1 MQQSLD
7 MDNYIETVAG
17 ICRTVKSKKR
27 GRRDIKISI
36 DEWGV
41 WEIPGDDVAQSVSS
55 RDWQVAPAFSEQ
67 IYTMED
73 ALLFSSML
81 MSMMRH
87 ADVVK
92 IACQSLLTNISA
104 AIMTER
110 GGTSWVQPIFY
121 PFLYMSRYGRG
132 RILEQRVY
140 GDCFESRFGQA
151 SVIDAVL
158 MVNEEAG
165 ECISFLVN
173 RTDQIQNVE
182 ISCQQLPLCRVLE
195 HIQLSHPNLK
205 QTNQIDHRAVK
216 PVNAGKF
223 TLSGNI
229 IKGTVEPF
237 SWNMVRV
244 TVDKRGE

>member
-1 MQQSLD
+1 
-7 MDNYIETVAG
+7 
-17 ICRTVKSKKR
+17 
-27 GRRDIKISI
+27 
-36 DEWGV
+36 
-41 WEIPGDDVAQSVSS
+41 
-55 RDWQVAPAFSEQ
+55 
-67 IYTMED
+67 
-73 ALLFSSML
+73 
-81 MSMMRH
+81 
-87 ADVVK
+87 
-92 IACQSLLTNISA
+92 
-104 AIMTER
+104 
-110 GGTSWVQPIFY
+110 
-121 PFLYMSRYGRG
+121 
-132 RILEQRVY
+132 
-140 GDCFESRFGQA
+140 
-151 SVIDAVL
+151 

-244 TVDKRGE
+244 AVDKRGE